1 MRNELLTVFLPS
13 SFWLFLAL
21 LGTHMY
27 TQPHL
32 LGQKMSH
39 HALLWKIHIHLGLV
53 LPNLS
58 NCRASSPCSQYIAA
72 AALPLLAVGLV
83 ISTFIETA
91 VKSHD
96 RTYLP
101 R

>member
-1 MRNELLTVFLPS
+1 MVQQLLPLVVPQMLFELLV
-13 SFWLFLAL
+13 AV
-21 LGTHMY
+21 
-27 TQPHL
+27 
-32 LGQKMSH
+32 
-39 HALLWKIHIHLGLV
+39 GLV
-53 LPNLS
+53 VAAAALPLL
-58 NCRASSPCSQYIAA
+58 AAGLVVA